1 MSPGEIYLIQFD
13 PSVGAEIQKRRPA
26 LVIQKSPH
34 RSTMIVLPIS
44 SKKLTH
50 PVYEVELRKDDQNQL
65 YADSVVV
72 LDQVKSFDQQRF
84 VGKIGQ
90 IHPVQL
96 AEIIAKFKSI
106 LP

>member
-1 MSPGEIYLIQFD
+1 MIPGEIHLIQFD
-13 PSVGAEIQKRRPA
+13 PSIGSEIQKRRPG

-34 RSTMIVLPIS
+34 RSTVIVLPIS

-50 PVYEVELRKDDQNQL
+50 PLYEVELRKDNQNQL

-84 VGKIGQ
+84 VGKIGSIQ
-90 IHPVQL
+90 PFQMT
-96 AEIIAKFKSI
+96 EIIAKFKNI
-106 LP
+106 LS